1 MSEEELKNKLIT
13 ISKILIKE
21 GFFGAFGHVSVRIP
35 GKELFYITPGM
46 FANKKDMRVKDLVGV
61 DFKGNK
67 VSGENRPPREVVIH
81 TVLHRSREDA
91 VSIAHLH
98 PFYATTLGVTGIK
111 FVPLNTHFRP
121 FVNNLPI
128 YPITDLIVTED
139 QGEDLAKVTGDA
151 RAVLLRGHGVV
162 TIGKSIEE
170 LLFITMT
177 LEEESRRLIETANIK
192 TLSPLTEEDFR
203 REKHRSD
210 EIEQGA
216 LKNWQDRVT
225 NLQYL

>member
-13 ISKILIKE
+13 LSKILIKE

-46 FANKKDMRVKDLVGV
+46 FANKKDMGVKDLVAM

-98 PFYATTLGVTGIK
+98 PFYSTTLSVTGIK

-121 FVNNLPI
+121 FINNLPV
-128 YPITDLIVTED
+128 YPITDLIIEED
-139 QGEDLAKVTGDA
+139 EGEDMAKVCGNA
-151 RAVLLRGHGVV
+151 KAVLLRGHGVV
-162 TIGKSIEE
+162 TVGSSIEE
-170 LLFITMT
+170 LLFITKT
-177 LEEESRRLIETANIK
+177 LEEESRRLIETAHIK
-192 TLSPLTEEDFR
+192 TLKPLTEADFR

-210 EIEQGA
+210 EIRQGS
-216 LKNWQDRVT
+216 LKTWEDCVS
-225 NLQYL
+225 NL